1 MLRSFIKLYNAR
13 NKKLGN
19 LIKTLC
25 IKSNQSNF
33 TRKARFHKPETLHF
47 RRYIENI
54 SKNIFKE
61 KMNDMYI
68 I

>member
-25 IKSNQSNF
+25 IKSNKIRRIARENQDF
-33 TRKARFHKPETLHF
+33 TNPEPF
-47 RRYIENI
+47 
-54 SKNIFKE
+54 IFA
-61 KMNDMYI
+61 DI
-68 I
+68 